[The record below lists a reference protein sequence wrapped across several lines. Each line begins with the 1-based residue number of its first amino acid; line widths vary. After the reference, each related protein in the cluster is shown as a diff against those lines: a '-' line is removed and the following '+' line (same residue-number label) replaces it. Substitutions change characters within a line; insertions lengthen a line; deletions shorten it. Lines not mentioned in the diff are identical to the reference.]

1 MPPLKPAAF
10 DLETLF
16 LPEETEG
23 TPPACQRLAVAC
35 LLIDGEQPVFFEEKD
50 SFELLKQLARKDLL
64 LIGHNIL
71 KFDYEVLRPYW
82 PAGVVEELAPRTFD
96 TMLELARYTRK
107 WHKLGDLAQLNFGE
121 KKLENS
127 REAPS
132 LWRNGERERVKAYC
146 AHDTLLA
153 LRLYKLGTP
162 YGKIRVP
169 HGSGVREILVS
180 W

>member
-1 MPPLKPAAF
+1 MPFLKPAAF

-16 LPEETEG
+16 LPEEAQG
-23 TPPACQRLAVAC
+23 TPPASQRLAVAC
-35 LLIDGEQPVFFEEKD
+35 LLIEGEQPRFFEEKD
-50 SFELLKQLARKDLL
+50 AFELLKQLARKDLL
-64 LIGHNIL
+64 IIGHNII

-82 PAGVVEELAPRTFD
+82 PEGVVEELAPRTFD

-107 WHKLGDLAQLNFGE
+107 WHGLSDLAWLNFGE

-127 REAPS
+127 KEAPS
-132 LWRNGERERVKAYC
+132 LWRSGERERVKKYC
-146 AHDTLLA
+146 AHDAWLA

-162 YGKIRVP
+162 FGKIRVP
-169 HGSGVREILVS
+169 HGNSVKEILVS